1 MGLTTKQGLFVK
13 EYIIDFNATR
23 AYQKVYGGGYNNART
38 NGNKLLT
45 NPDIKEA
52 VDKAISKASKRAAV
66 KQEDIVAELAK
77 IGLADINDFVTV
89 ENGVTRVKDS
99 KDWPKDKSG
108 AVVSIKEG
116 RNGIE
121 IKLAD
126 KNKGLEL
133 LGKHLGMYLE
143 RTEHS
148 GTVGVKTVEEYL
160 KDVTGDKF

>member
-1 MGLTTKQGLFVK
+1 MALNSKQTLFIK
-13 EYIIDFNATR
+13 EYIIDFNGTR
-23 AYQKVYGGGYNNART
+23 AYQNVYGGTSGTARANAC
-38 NGNKLLT
+38 NLLA
-45 NPDIKEA
+45 NPYVKAE
-52 VDKAISKASKRAAV
+52 VDAELERRKQRV
-66 KQEDIVAELAK
+66 EVRQEDVVAELAK

-133 LGKHLGMYLE
+133 LGKHLGMYLD

-148 GTVGVKTVEEYL
+148 GTIGVTTVEDYL
-160 KDVTGDKF
+160 KKVTGNKF